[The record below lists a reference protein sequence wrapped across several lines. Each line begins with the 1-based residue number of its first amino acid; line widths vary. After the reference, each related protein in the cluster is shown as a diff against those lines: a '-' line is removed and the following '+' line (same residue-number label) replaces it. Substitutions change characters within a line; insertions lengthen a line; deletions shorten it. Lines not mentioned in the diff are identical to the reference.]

1 MVITGASP
9 PLASRDAECFSW
21 TPPGPSRP
29 YLDQSQ
35 MWGTRVPKFICILRL
50 NFIICGNRARTIH
63 KYEVTRQEKGTRFH
77 AAQNLASNFPSYFS
91 PQNCCLFRCSFPTSY
106 ESFRCT
112 QYPQFLLL
120 SHLSTARYFARP
132 SVSSHRKGPANQV
145 TFPLHVQTDPRC
157 SEEGRE
163 RQTTHT
169 KDSHQLC
176 SQHLS
181 CWQ

>member
-1 MVITGASP
+1 MRKQSTNYSQIRSYKAGERNSFSCSTKSRKQLPKLFLP
-9 PLASRDAECFSW
+9 PEL
-21 TPPGPSRP
+21 
-29 YLDQSQ
+29 LL
-35 MWGTRVPKFICILRL
+35 VPMF
-50 NFIICGNRARTIH
+50 
-63 KYEVTRQEKGTRFH
+63 
-77 AAQNLASNFPSYFS
+77 
-91 PQNCCLFRCSFPTSY
+91 SFPTSY
-106 ESFRCT
+106 ESFRCS
-112 QYPQFLLL
+112 QYPQFPLL
-120 SHLSTARYFARP
+120 SHVSTARYFARP